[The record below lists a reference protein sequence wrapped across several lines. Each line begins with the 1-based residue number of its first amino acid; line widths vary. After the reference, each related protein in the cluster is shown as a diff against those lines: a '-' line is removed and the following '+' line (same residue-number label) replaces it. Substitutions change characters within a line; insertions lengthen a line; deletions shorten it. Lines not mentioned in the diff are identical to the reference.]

1 MYLSIES
8 YINYFSLAEKIR
20 FSFKHRIFLFII
32 PTIFYFLYLLVSVAI
47 KNRPM
52 EGSQN
57 LMVFFIVFILGA
69 FFSFFFSNYVERDLL
84 SQGYFIYKKTIL
96 QNLIFMLDR

>member
-57 LMVFFIVFILGA
+57 LMVFFSLFLFWVHFLA
-69 FFSFFFSNYVERDLL
+69 FSFLTMLKEIYFLKVIL
-84 SQGYFIYKKTIL
+84 SIKKQFYRI
-96 QNLIFMLDR
+96 